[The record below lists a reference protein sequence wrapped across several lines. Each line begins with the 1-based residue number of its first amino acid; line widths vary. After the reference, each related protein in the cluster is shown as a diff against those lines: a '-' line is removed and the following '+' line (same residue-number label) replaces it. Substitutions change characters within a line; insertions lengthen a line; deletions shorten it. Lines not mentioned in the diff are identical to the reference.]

1 MAQDGIDDRYRP
13 DPEPGDDDL
22 WPAPPETDAEAARW
36 KSGPDAGYPH
46 DPGMNMAC
54 EYGDCDHR
62 EAPHIAA
69 SRSHATQE
77 ADDESESWYET
88 SAREVPGVGRK
99 QIDVAMSREVN
110 GDREARFA
118 AGSAAKQHAA

>member
-1 MAQDGIDDRYRP
+1 MQAAHDRACRWPLAQAGRQTGCPLAGHTRETPMAQDEIDDRYRP

-62 EAPHIAA
+62 EAPHI
-69 SRSHATQE
+69 
-77 ADDESESWYET
+77 
-88 SAREVPGVGRK
+88 
-99 QIDVAMSREVN
+99 
-110 GDREARFA
+110 
-118 AGSAAKQHAA
+118 